1 MKVERRT
8 IGSVNFWGSIPPW
21 GSFEGPYILFLHE
34 AVQVIGKLLSL
45 NTMETKAM

>member
-8 IGSVNFWGSIPPW
+8 IGSVNWGSSARW
-21 GSFEGPYILFLHE
+21 GSSEGPYILFLHE